1 MVFDN
6 RFLFAY
12 YEYESKNL
20 WQDISQY
27 DTIFLVRLE
36 QCRDSLV
43 VVFPGTERKV
53 HMNTLEILTLLLVV
67 FAAMTYTDNHR
78 KK

>member
-1 MVFDN
+1 MC
-6 RFLFAY
+6 
-12 YEYESKNL
+12 
-20 WQDISQY
+20 QY

-53 HMNTLEILTLLLVV
+53 HMNTLEILIV
-67 FAAMTYTDNHR
+67 R
-78 KK
+78 R

>member
-1 MVFDN
+1 MKQLSRVFW
-6 RFLFAY
+6 
-12 YEYESKNL
+12 KNL
-20 WQDISQY
+20 WQDIKQY

-36 QCRDSLV
+36 QQCRDSLV
-43 VVFPGTERKV
+43 VAFLETERKE
-53 HMNTLEILTLLLVV
+53 HMSTLEILTLFLVV